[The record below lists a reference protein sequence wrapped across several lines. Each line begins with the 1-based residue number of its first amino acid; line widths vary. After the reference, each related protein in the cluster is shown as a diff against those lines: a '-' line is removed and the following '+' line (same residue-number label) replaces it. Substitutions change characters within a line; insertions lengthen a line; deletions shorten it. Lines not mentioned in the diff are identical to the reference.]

1 SEMQFFD
8 EYLGAAQFAL
18 KEMDLP
24 EARKQLA
31 NAENAYPGH
40 PKLVSLKKQIQDETD
55 KYQKPLNE
63 MQSLIEAGKYYTAQ
77 KMLGII
83 SASMPQLKLEAQRKV
98 ITEKLSEAQRMMPT
112 TNLPVSVRANR
123 CVEILE
129 LVKDYQPAID
139 MLGLCRPNTP

>member
-1 SEMQFFD
+1 MFECKMCIRDSPKCHKKVPASADWCSCGFHISEMQFFD

-63 MQSLIEAGKYYTAQ
+63 MQSLIEAGKYYTC
-77 KMLGII
+77 LLYTSYG
-83 SASMPQLKLEAQRKV
+83 
-98 ITEKLSEAQRMMPT
+98 
-112 TNLPVSVRANR
+112 
-123 CVEILE
+123 C
-129 LVKDYQPAID
+129 Y
-139 MLGLCRPNTP
+139 